1 MGGDAHVMAVDDCI
15 QGLEHQPT
23 QFTQMIQNGVKLET
37 IGIEERESEKAA
49 LWERNGGP
57 VLN

>member
-15 QGLEHQPT
+15 QGLEHQPA

-37 IGIEERESEKAA
+37 IGIEERETEKAA
-49 LWERNGGP
+49 L
-57 VLN
+57 